1 MSFDF
6 AIVDCAGS
14 SSANSIASTWET
26 GSTEEDGGTGSRG
39 GSSTNSGVMPP
50 QTPPKSIGEVRGILE
65 HNRMLIQEISQNQET
80 CDADGLTRNVSLI
93 RELNAKMARVVGIY
107 GEMSSFYAH
116 VVATKKAAAASAAAV
131 AAGGDNGAPERPRSP
146 GDGQQ

>member
-1 MSFDF
+1 
-6 AIVDCAGS
+6 
-14 SSANSIASTWET
+14 
-26 GSTEEDGGTGSRG
+26 
-39 GSSTNSGVMPP
+39 
-50 QTPPKSIGEVRGILE
+50 
-65 HNRMLIQEISQNQET
+65 MLIQEISQNQET

-131 AAGGDNGAPERPRSP
+131 AAGGDNGAPERPRSS